1 MSSLDNRLWRVV
13 YRIAR
18 CISVVARCLRE
29 QGTATTV
36 MLASAVVFA
45 SPFAASGLGFAAPQ
59 NDVVPVAHLSE
70 TPLFDSGQHPSAN
83 VSVLGSLSLAMILN
97 ESRIV
102 LLDGTTLLFI
112 DPWTSELWTAGRE
125 GGGPGEFVG
134 SGLELSLF
142 RGEQSQLVVWDFSNG
157 FRLTVFSDSGDVL
170 DTRRVNLSPLDFHH
184 PLAISRL
191 WEVFPSGG
199 LAFLDGGPPIGGGGN
214 DLGRPP
220 GYVVEV
226 SPEGE
231 VRTIVEYQG
240 RETGD
245 LLFAHDTHVAIQG
258 EWIVVGDTESEH
270 IKIFDRSGTIVSRI
284 PMPGER
290 ARVSEEHLEAALGN
304 AHERAIRS
312 HESSREHYEALR
324 LPTKG
329 LEFRE
334 RRYRHNEVAPP
345 IDAIRVDGDA
355 RLWVRHYVLPGDQV
369 ERWTVWDDGGEGFL
383 VELPVGE
390 AWMDARGNLVLLRV
404 RNSLGVD
411 RAVIRGMVLPRR

>member
-1 MSSLDNRLWRVV
+1 M
-13 YRIAR
+13 
-18 CISVVARCLRE
+18 
-29 QGTATTV
+29 
-36 MLASAVVFA
+36 
-45 SPFAASGLGFAAPQ
+45 
-59 NDVVPVAHLSE
+59 
-70 TPLFDSGQHPSAN
+70 
-83 VSVLGSLSLAMILN
+83 SLAMILN
-97 ESRIV
+97 EARIV
-102 LLDGTTLLFI
+102 LLDGTTFLFI
-112 DPWTSELWTAGRE
+112 NPWTSELWTAGGE

-134 SGLELSLF
+134 SGFELSLF
-142 RGEQSQLVVWDFSNG
+142 RGEQDQLVVWDVSNG
-157 FRLTVFSDSGDVL
+157 FRLTVFSDAGDVL
-170 DTRRVNLSPLDFHH
+170 DTRRVNLSPVDFHH

-191 WEVFPSGG
+191 WEVFPDGS

-226 SPEGE
+226 SPDGE
-231 VRTIVEYQG
+231 VRTIAEYQG

-270 IKIFDRSGTIVSRI
+270 INILDRSGTIISRI

-290 ARVSEEHLEAALGN
+290 ARVSEEHLETALGN
-304 AHERAIRS
+304 AHERAISS
-312 HESSREHYEALR
+312 HESSLERYEVHR

-329 LEFRE
+329 VEFRE
-334 RRYRHNEVAPP
+334 RRYRHNEIAPP

-355 RLWVRHYVLPGDQV
+355 RLWVRHYVLPGDHV
-369 ERWTVWDDGGEGFL
+369 ERWTVWNGVGEAFL

-411 RAVIRGMVLPRR
+411 RAVIRAMVLPARR